1 MKKTIRGVG
10 IGIFLTGAF
19 FTAYDSLF
27 APSTDKE
34 IALLEQQLRDSEAKV
49 KHLQESAKIE
59 EDVKAETNNEEKE
72 KNKNKDTVQKND
84 ASDVAKGEATKADS
98 SKTDT
103 KPKDDAVKGS
113 IYIYENVSLYD
124 IGKQAEDA
132 GIIENGRELEL
143 YLYKP
148 EYSRS
153 IQKGQFE
160 LSSDMTLE
168 EMALILTGKK

>member
-49 KHLQESAKIE
+49 KHLQEVAKIE
-59 EDVKAETNNEEKE
+59 ENAKTETNNEE
-72 KNKNKDTVQKND
+72 KNKNKDTVKKND

-148 EYSRS
+148 EYARS
-153 IQKGQFE
+153 IQIGQFE